1 MIRLLFYQ
9 KTFFSYLLVFILTTQ
24 GTYAMAASHKGKDCL
39 FSAIS
44 GTITL
49 NGEPAAGAHVK
60 RIAGKAHVE
69 GEFTDENGYFAMPA
83 IWERNL
89 LSRVFP
95 MEFVVPQ
102 KITVTYIENDYDI
115 WIGIKR
121 HREENSE
128 ALGKP
133 LVVTCELLQDS
144 RSIMVKGALYD
155 TKCVWDVEEDPDI
168 DYSNPA
174 NVYNDP
180 AN

>member
-1 MIRLLFYQ
+1 
-9 KTFFSYLLVFILTTQ
+9 
-24 GTYAMAASHKGKDCL
+24 MAASHKGKDCL

-69 GEFTDENGYFAMPA
+69 GEFTDDTFTDENGYFAMPA

>member
-1 MIRLLFYQ
+1 
-9 KTFFSYLLVFILTTQ
+9 
-24 GTYAMAASHKGKDCL
+24 MAASHKGKDCL

-60 RIAGKAHVE
+60 RTAGKAHVE
-69 GEFTDENGYFAMPA
+69 GEFTDDIFTDENGYFAMPA

-128 ALGKP
+128 ALGRP

-155 TKCVWDVEEDPDI
+155 TKCVWDVEEDVRP

-174 NVYNDP
+174 NVRDNSSQI
-180 AN
+180 